1 MFEISDLKTP
11 LIGPV
16 SLSIAPGECVALR
29 GASGA
34 GKSLLLRA
42 VADLDPNEGDALLD
56 QQSRNRMPAPQWRRL
71 VALIPAES
79 GWWTDNVADHFKP
92 GPETTALLEA
102 IGLPESLGWKINRLS
117 TGEKQR
123 LALAR
128 ALLNK
133 PKVLLL
139 DEPTSAL
146 DEQATARVEDIIR
159 EQMDLGVTV
168 LLVTHDQTQARRI
181 GGRHFLMEDGRL
193 SEVPET
199 AA

>member
-1 MFEISDLKTP
+1 MFEITDLKTP
-11 LIGPV
+11 FVGPV
-16 SLSIAPGECVALR
+16 SLSIAPGECVSLR

-42 VADLDPNEGDALLD
+42 IADLDPNDGDVRYDREA
-56 QQSRNRMPAPQWRRL
+56 RNRMPAPEWRRL
-71 VALIPAES
+71 VALVPAES

-92 GPETTALLEA
+92 DLETTALLEA
-102 IGLPESLGWKINRLS
+102 VGLPESLDWKVNRLS

-128 ALLNK
+128 ALHNK

-146 DEQATARVEDIIR
+146 DDQATERVEDIVR
-159 EQMDLGVTV
+159 QQMDQGVAI
-168 LLVTHDQTQARRI
+168 LLVTHDQAQARRL
-181 GGRHFLMEDGRL
+181 GGRHFLMEGGQL
-193 SEVPET
+193 SKVPE
-199 AA
+199 AAA

>member
-1 MFEISDLKTP
+1 MFEISNLKTP
-11 LIGPV
+11 LIGPI
-16 SLSIAPGECVALR
+16 SLSIAPGECVSLR
-29 GASGA
+29 GPSGT

-42 VADLDPNEGDALLD
+42 IADLDPNEGDVRLD

-71 VALIPAES
+71 VAMIPAES

-92 GPETTALLEA
+92 GPETAALLEA
-102 IGLPESLGWKINRLS
+102 VDLPKALDWKVNRLS

-128 ALLNK
+128 ALHNK

-146 DEQATARVEDIIR
+146 DEQATARVEDIVR
-159 EQMDLGVTV
+159 RQMSEGVAI
-168 LLVTHDQTQARRI
+168 LLVTHDQAQAQRL
-181 GGRHFLMEDGRL
+181 GGRHFLMEHGRL
-193 SEVPET
+193 SAEQEPV
-199 AA
+199 A

>member
-42 VADLDPNEGDALLD
+42 VADLDPNEGDVRLD

-146 DEQATARVEDIIR
+146 DEQTTARVEDIIR

-168 LLVTHDQTQARRI
+168 PACD
-181 GGRHFLMEDGRL
+181 
-193 SEVPET
+193 P
-199 AA
+199 

>member
-16 SLSIAPGECVALR
+16 SLSIAPDECVSLR

-42 VADLDPNEGDALLD
+42 IADLDPNEGDARLD

-71 VALIPAES
+71 VALVPAES
-79 GWWTDNVADHFKP
+79 GWWTDTVVEHFKMD
-92 GPETTALLEA
+92 PETEALLEA
-102 IGLPESLGWKINRLS
+102 VGLPDSLDWKIHRLS

-128 ALLNK
+128 ALHNK

-146 DEQATARVEDIIR
+146 DDKATARVEDIIR
-159 EQMDLGVTV
+159 EQMDRGVAV
-168 LLVTHDQTQARRI
+168 LLVTHDQAQAQRVA
-181 GGRHFLMEDGRL
+181 GRHFLMEHGRL
-193 SEVPET
+193 SEEAEAV
-199 AA
+199 A

>member
-16 SLSIAPGECVALR
+16 SLSIAPGECVSLR
-29 GASGA
+29 GPSGT

-42 VADLDPNEGDALLD
+42 IADLDPNEGDVRLD
-56 QQSRNRMPAPQWRRL
+56 QQSRNRMAAPQWRRL
-71 VALIPAES
+71 VALVPAES
-79 GWWTDNVADHFKP
+79 GWWTDNVADHFIP
-92 GPETTALLEA
+92 GPETIALLEA
-102 IGLPESLGWKINRLS
+102 VGMPESLAWKVNRLS

-123 LALAR
+123 LSLAR

-146 DEQATARVEDIIR
+146 DDQATARVEDIIR
-159 EQMDLGVTV
+159 EQMDLGVAI
-168 LLVTHDQTQARRI
+168 LLVTHDQAQAQRVAR
-181 GGRHFLMEDGRL
+181 RHFLMEHGRL
-193 SEVPET
+193 SEDAEAV
-199 AA
+199 A

>member
-16 SLSIAPGECVALR
+16 SLSIAPGECVSLR
-29 GASGA
+29 GPSGT

-42 VADLDPNEGDALLD
+42 IADLDPNEGDVRLD
-56 QQSRNRMPAPQWRRL
+56 QQSRNGMPAYQWRRL

-79 GWWTDNVADHFKP
+79 GWWADTVVEHFKTD
-92 GPETTALLEA
+92 PETNALLEA
-102 IGLPESLGWKINRLS
+102 VGLPDSLDWKIHRLS

-128 ALLNK
+128 ALHNK

-146 DEQATARVEDIIR
+146 DDKATARVEDIIC
-159 EQMDLGVTV
+159 EQMDRGVAV
-168 LLVTHDQTQARRI
+168 LLVTHDPAQAQRVA
-181 GGRHFLMEDGRL
+181 GRHFLMEHGRI
-193 SEVPET
+193 SEET
-199 AA
+199 EAAA